1 MELGHALRRD
11 LGFRTRHRNLLTDN
25 ESSDRN
31 LNPSAAIKFRH
42 PGFRQD
48 DERVGMMGLTG
59 PSIGF
64 AVIIGATFLELLKI
78 EIQLV

>member
-1 MELGHALRRD
+1 
-11 LGFRTRHRNLLTDN
+11 
-25 ESSDRN
+25 